1 MLVLDAILAYERIL
15 YEKYGARLKEH
26 KTGASQR
33 CLFPQSVEL
42 NPGDYSLVLDLKEE
56 IESLGFEFDS
66 FGKNAIVINGIPAD
80 LPSTNEKELFESLIE
95 QFKINSEKLSLDK
108 KENMVRSIA
117 KRSAGK
123 TIIKNNSIELGILID
138 RLFACDQPNYT
149 PDGTPT
155 FVMLGLD
162 KIADFFNR

>member
-1 MLVLDAILAYERIL
+1 
-15 YEKYGARLKEH
+15 
-26 KTGASQR
+26 
-33 CLFPQSVEL
+33 
-42 NPGDYSLVLDLKEE
+42 
-56 IESLGFEFDS
+56 
-66 FGKNAIVINGIPAD
+66 
-80 LPSTNEKELFESLIE
+80 
-95 QFKINSEKLSLDK
+95 
-108 KENMVRSIA
+108 MVRSIA